1 MLKKTQTE
9 VDRWQIALNKTVL
22 FYLMN
27 TMNFFFPVAMLHLQ
41 IAHGAT
47 FSLFRLAL
55 YCLPAMRIPAP
66 FLNFLFWGEPL
77 HMHYSGKWLEYA
89 PLQPTEVLL
98 YMYTVRPSLA
108 VVWSKKIGM
117 YLPLGFFSQKKK
129 SVKHLLPHLLT
140 AYILPPC
147 LALLRIFKWKCWVT
161 RAFSIIA
168 TTNQIF
174 IQHSIVLLHDW
185 ECKLYISMSFQK
197 YSI

>member
-27 TMNFFFPVAMLHLQ
+27 TMNNFFFQLLCCTCRLHMVPL
-41 IAHGAT
+41 
-47 FSLFRLAL
+47 SLFRLAL

-66 FLNFLFWGEPL
+66 FLDFLFWGEPL

-117 YLPLGFFSQKKK
+117 YLPLGFFSQKKM

-140 AYILPPC
+140 VIYFLHAWLCYEYSNGNVGWRVRSQS
-147 LALLRIFKWKCWVT
+147 LLLQTKFLY
-161 RAFSIIA
+161 
-168 TTNQIF
+168 N
-174 IQHSIVLLHDW
+174 IQ
-185 ECKLYISMSFQK
+185 
-197 YSI
+197 

>member
-1 MLKKTQTE
+1 
-9 VDRWQIALNKTVL
+9 
-22 FYLMN
+22 
-27 TMNFFFPVAMLHLQ
+27 MLHLQ

-55 YCLPAMRIPAP
+55 YCLRAMRIPAP

-117 YLPLGFFSQKKK
+117 YLPSGFFPKKKWPQSISCPTCSRLYTSSMLGFATNIPMAMLSDACVLNHGFYKPIFYTTFNSFI
-129 SVKHLLPHLLT
+129 
-140 AYILPPC
+140 AW
-147 LALLRIFKWKCWVT
+147 LR
-161 RAFSIIA
+161 
-168 TTNQIF
+168 
-174 IQHSIVLLHDW
+174 
-185 ECKLYISMSFQK
+185 M
-197 YSI
+197 

>member
-1 MLKKTQTE
+1 MLKKIQTK
-9 VDRWQIALNKTVL
+9 VNRWQIALKNTVL

-27 TMNFFFPVAMLHLQ
+27 TMNNFFFQLLCCTCRLHMVPL
-41 IAHGAT
+41 
-47 FSLFRLAL
+47 SLFRLAL
-55 YCLPAMRIPAP
+55 YCLRAMRIPAP

-185 ECKLYISMSFQK
+185 ECKVYISMSFQK